1 MDMASR
7 TRSVAVRLGLGACA
21 ALALAPL
28 SAEASALETYY
39 ERALISVADARCRL
53 FEPGISAA
61 LAAGAAQARG
71 AALRSGEDEDQ
82 VALVGDR
89 ARTKAYSQSCQSADL
104 AAVATRVRDGYKG
117 FASLIRMDYPGDVK
131 SWAAIRM
138 DSTTGRI
145 WNLSQNTTFGRD
157 TLTFGITH
165 YNGSR
170 ELIAVTQFADGASP
184 SAARLIMRDRTLSR
198 RAYLDPR
205 TAAGGKIP
213 LTGRVTPRSVT
224 RTFLAD
230 MKFTPGPLLKPAG
243 KTPALAYRF
252 PAAAAAALAE
262 LDPREAIEIEF
273 SFADGSRRTALIE
286 VGDFA
291 AGRAFLLAAQR

>member
-61 LAAGAAQARG
+61 LA
-71 AALRSGEDEDQ
+71 
-82 VALVGDR
+82 
-89 ARTKAYSQSCQSADL
+89 
-104 AAVATRVRDGYKG
+104 
-117 FASLIRMDYPGDVK
+117 
-131 SWAAIRM
+131 
-138 DSTTGRI
+138 
-145 WNLSQNTTFGRD
+145 
-157 TLTFGITH
+157 
-165 YNGSR
+165 
-170 ELIAVTQFADGASP
+170 
-184 SAARLIMRDRTLSR
+184 
-198 RAYLDPR
+198 
-205 TAAGGKIP
+205 
-213 LTGRVTPRSVT
+213 
-224 RTFLAD
+224 
-230 MKFTPGPLLKPAG
+230 
-243 KTPALAYRF
+243 
-252 PAAAAAALAE
+252 E

-273 SFADGSRRTALIE
+273 SFADGSRRTALLE